1 MLVVGAGLAAL
12 GSGLGS
18 CNIYTEKLLEP
29 DPRFDGGLAGSAGT
43 GAAGSGGSAAAG
55 ATGGA
60 AGSGGSESCSAGQC
74 WWSTTTPEG
83 CKDHRAPT
91 GSDRPAA
98 GATNEIAP
106 FYLAI
111 DQLWLGETAP
121 GSYPTGAEAW
131 QFFGLNLDGVCTN
144 SPNCPSAP
152 KNVVSC
158 RAGIGTPPDGVG
170 CRDNMFARLEPVA
183 ADQPSLGGPF
193 GISENAFN
201 CELHRGSFSIL
212 IKVSGYNGE
221 ANDDQVRL
229 DFYMSPGVDRVQAWE
244 CPDAGWEN
252 RAPWLAS
259 FPWKV
264 NAAMLSGQPPGTG
277 QLANST
283 LNDPDAFVKSGY
295 LVGDLPDGAEMRFI
309 GDNAVAAG
317 FSLKFFKG
325 LFVARPVLGNDGL
338 WAAEDGLLAGRVK
351 QGDMLSAFNQIGFCV
366 GGALPGGGT
375 IAAGDT
381 NLLVDYLRVNMDIM
395 STGEVNADTD
405 CDAMS
410 VGIGF
415 TARQATP
422 GAAVAVSPLTDCPN
436 GGTPG
441 AF

>member
-1 MLVVGAGLAAL
+1 MLAVAAGFAAL
-12 GSGLGS
+12 GSNLGA

-29 DPRFDGGLAGSAGT
+29 DPRYDGGIAANGGT
-43 GAAGSGGSAAAG
+43 GAGGGGGTSAGGSAGSGGAQ
-55 ATGGA
+55 
-60 AGSGGSESCSAGQC
+60 SCSAGEC

-83 CKDHRAPT
+83 CKDHRAPSA
-91 GSDRPAA
+91 SDRPAP
-98 GATNEIAP
+98 GGSNEIEP

-111 DQLWLGETAP
+111 DRLWLGETAP
-121 GSYPTGAEAW
+121 GDYPTGAEAW

-144 SPNCPSAP
+144 SPNCPDAP
-152 KNVVSC
+152 KNVPSC

-183 ADQPSLGGPF
+183 AEQPNLGEPF
-193 GISENAFN
+193 GVSENSFN
-201 CELHRGSFSIL
+201 CELHRGSFTIL

-221 ANDDQVRL
+221 ANDDNIRL
-229 DFYMSPGVDRVQAWE
+229 DFYMSPGVDRVQSWE
-244 CPDAGWEN
+244 CPEAGWQS

-264 NAAMLSGQPPGTG
+264 DAANLTGQPPGAG

-283 LNDPDAFVKSGY
+283 LNDPDAFVKEGY
-295 LVGDLPDGAEMRFI
+295 LVGDLPDGAQMRFI

-317 FSLKFFKG
+317 FPLKFYKG
-325 LFVARPVLGNDGL
+325 IFVARPVLGNDGL
-338 WAAEDGLLAGRVK
+338 WVAEDGILAGRVR
-351 QGDMLSAFNQIGFCV
+351 QGDMLDAFNQIGFCD
-366 GGALPGGGT
+366 GATLPSGSGT
-375 IAAGDT
+375 VASGDT

-395 STGEVNADTD
+395 STGEVNANVD

-415 TARQATP
+415 TARQALP
-422 GAAVAVSPLTDCPN
+422 GPAVAVSPLTACPN

-441 AF
+441 SL